1 MYPPGTIPLGIDNLE
16 YLHNNV
22 SMLEVQNG
30 TSLTGL
36 EFPEDGLWKLIFF
49 FKREDF
55 VRNLTVIFEEE
66 DESVGEEG

>member
-36 EFPEDGLWKLIFF
+36 AFPEDGLWKLVFF
-49 FKREDF
+49 FEREDF

-66 DESVGEEG
+66 DESVG